1 MPPGRSS
8 GRAVRGLGR
17 TPAYRLLT
25 QAARGVFLRRRRA
38 LGSVGQA
45 AWLCPPTA
53 VFSTVS
59 LLPFYARSD
68 AIDPRR
74 PLRCCDA
81 SDGGIPDAA
90 VTPKTLTTSVS

>member
-1 MPPGRSS
+1 MRPGRSS

-45 AWLCPPTA
+45 AWLCPPTE
-53 VFSTVS
+53 VFSMIS
-59 LLPFYARSD
+59 PLPFYARSD
-68 AIDPRR
+68 AVEPRR
-74 PLRCCDA
+74 PLRRRDD
-81 SDGGIPDAA
+81 SEGGTRDAA
-90 VTPKTLTTSVS
+90 VTSKTLATIGL